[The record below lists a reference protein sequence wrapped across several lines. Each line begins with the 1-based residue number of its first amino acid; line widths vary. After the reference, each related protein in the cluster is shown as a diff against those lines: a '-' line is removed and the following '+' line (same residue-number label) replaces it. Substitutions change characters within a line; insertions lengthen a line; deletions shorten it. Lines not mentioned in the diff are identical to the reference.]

1 MDSRLKKVKEANL
14 AFFDKTYFLE
24 SKEVDAM
31 IEEYGV
37 EDVYQLR
44 DELDAV
50 GCASVSMLSH
60 DGENTFADGYLF
72 FF

>member
-1 MDSRLKKVKEANL
+1 MDSRLKPVKEATL
-14 AFFDKTYFLE
+14 TFDERTFFLE
-24 SKEVDAM
+24 SNDVEAM
-31 IEEYGV
+31 IKEYGV

-44 DELDAV
+44 DELDAI
-50 GCASVSMLSH
+50 GCASISMLGH

>member
-14 AFFDKTYFLE
+14 AFCDKTYFLE

-44 DELDAV
+44 DKLDAV
-50 GCASVSMLSH
+50 GCASVSMMGR

>member
-1 MDSRLKKVKEANL
+1 
-14 AFFDKTYFLE
+14 
-24 SKEVDAM
+24 M

-44 DELDAV
+44 DELDAI
-50 GCASVSMLSH
+50 GCASVSMMGH

>member
-1 MDSRLKKVKEANL
+1 MDSRLKPVKEATL
-14 AFFDKTYFLE
+14 TFGERTFFLE
-24 SKEVDAM
+24 SNDVEAM
-31 IEEYGV
+31 IKEYGV

-44 DELDAV
+44 DELDAI
-50 GCASVSMLSH
+50 GCASISMLGH